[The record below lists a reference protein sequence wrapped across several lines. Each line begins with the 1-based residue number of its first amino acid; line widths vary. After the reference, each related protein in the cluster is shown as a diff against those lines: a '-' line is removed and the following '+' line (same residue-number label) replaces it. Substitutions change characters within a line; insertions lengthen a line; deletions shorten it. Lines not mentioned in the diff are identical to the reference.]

1 MIRIRPASLQDVPAL
16 ARVHVA
22 SWRAAYRG
30 LMPDSVLDGLSA
42 EAFADNWQRRLTQM
56 PRSTLAAVDD
66 EVVVGFAAAGPSR
79 DDDAV
84 PLKTGELYALYLHPA
99 HWGTG
104 TAHRLWRGMH
114 QWLVVEEFAAVTL
127 WVLEGNARA
136 RAFYERA
143 GFRREPEMVRTIS
156 REGTASPEVRYR
168 LPLP

>member
-1 MIRIRPASLQDVPAL
+1 
-16 ARVHVA
+16 
-22 SWRAAYRG
+22 
-30 LMPDSVLDGLSA
+30 MPDAVLDGLSE
-42 EAFADNWQRRLTQM
+42 EAFADNWRRRLTQM
-56 PRSTLAAVDD
+56 PRSTLVAVAAD
-66 EVVVGFAAAGPSR
+66 EVVGFAAAGPSR

-99 HWGTG
+99 QWGTG

-136 RAFYERA
+136 RAFYERV
-143 GFRREPEMVRTIS
+143 GFRQEPDAVRAVT
-156 REGTASPEVRYR
+156 REGAVLPEVRYR